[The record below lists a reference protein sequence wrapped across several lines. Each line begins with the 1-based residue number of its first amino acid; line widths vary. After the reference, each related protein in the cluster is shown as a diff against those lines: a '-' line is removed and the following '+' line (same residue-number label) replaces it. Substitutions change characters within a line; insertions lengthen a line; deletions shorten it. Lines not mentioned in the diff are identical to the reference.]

1 MTADPDFT
9 DPDQF
14 DAGATSGIDSYGNE
28 WLILSPAYLVPNIPG
43 PPVFPPQ
50 INLDGGSRLDRFL
63 YTLTDQDGN
72 VLGELNPIVT
82 IDGRDVAPEVD
93 TSIQG
98 NTNRRLNNLHLT
110 PDQAENIDP
119 RTDRIVPY
127 WEDVDGTVY
136 PLGTY
141 RLLDATTVEF
151 SGGGDIETTWGDES
165 AAHHTPNTRSLSWG
179 KDYPVANIITQI
191 AGVLGIAVVDAD
203 STTADLGEPLAFPV
217 GAADWY
223 EIYSQV
229 AAAAGMLPP
238 FFALDGSWRWRIVPE
253 WGVALPD
260 HILSTAPDAPQVQQ
274 RIVQSSLVRS
284 VTMLSSPNTWY
295 AVNTAAGKS
304 RIVGTYQLPASA
316 PNSYERTGEVV
327 AEFVEA
333 AGLNSTA
340 AALAAARAAAATA
353 LDDIGSGSILTPL
366 DATIELYDT
375 IQADGFLYRTV
386 GSSVTLAPGEPQS
399 VELRRVYLESDADG
413 EFFSGLI

>member
-1 MTADPDFT
+1 MPA
-9 DPDQF
+9 Q
-14 DAGATSGIDSYGNE
+14 IDLGN
-28 WLILSPAYLVPNIPG
+28 
-43 PPVFPPQ
+43 
-50 INLDGGSRLDRFL
+50 GGSRVDRFA
-63 YTLTDQDGN
+63 YVLTDQDGN
-72 VLGELNPIVT
+72 LAGMLNPVVT
-82 IDGRDVAPEVD
+82 INGRDVAPEVD

-110 PDQAENIDP
+110 PDQASGIDP
-119 RTDRIVPY
+119 RTNRVAPFWVDQ
-127 WEDVDGTVY
+127 DGTAY
-136 PLGTY
+136 PLGVF

-151 SGGGDIETTWGDES
+151 SGGDDIETTWGDES

-179 KDYPVANIITQI
+179 KDYPVADIITQI
-191 AGVLGIAVVDAD
+191 AGVLGIANVDAD
-203 STTADLGEPLAFPV
+203 SNTADLGEPLAFPV

-238 FFALDGSWRWRIVPE
+238 FFTLSGSWRWRIVPE

-260 HILSTAPDAPQVQQ
+260 HVYATDPSAPLVQQ
-274 RIVQSSLVRS
+274 RIVESSLVRS

-295 AVNTAAGKS
+295 AVNTAAGKA

-316 PNSYERTGEVV
+316 PNSVERTGEVV

-340 AALAAARAAAATA
+340 AALAAARAAAANA
-353 LDDIGSGSILTPL
+353 LDDIGSGSMLTPL

-375 IQADGFLYRTV
+375 VQADSYLYRTV
-386 GSSVTLAPGEPQS
+386 GSSATLMPGEPQS
-399 VELRRVYLESDADG
+399 VELRRVYLATDAEG